1 MSAVQ
6 GGMYG
11 PEQTPDQM
19 GRGRFSA
26 CTSGVDGL
34 FLAGAGAIAAGVN
47 ACVASGLIVGRK
59 AAEYL
64 LERGTT

>member
-1 MSAVQ
+1 
-6 GGMYG
+6 MYG

-19 GRGRFSA
+19 GKGRFSA

-47 ACVASGLIVGRK
+47 ACVASGLIAGRK